1 VNNLEKITDL
11 LSTLGVASLSGYI
24 GKNNLHHISEAEFS
38 IEATFLS
45 EILLIERGFSI
56 FKDKNIRLEL
66 LGGLGKAELKR
77 ILLMDDFTIEDL
89 KKFNSFSWGNNKN
102 SVRFLDLFN
111 IGSEVLESDNKDLPP
126 ILRTNINRPL
136 YKYQNLIR
144 KKISHFLWNSEK
156 DRAIVHMPTG
166 AGKTRTMLESA
177 CDYMRSI
184 KCSNYVVVWLAHSEE
199 LCEQA
204 VSSFNEIWSALG
216 DEDANIIR
224 MWGGQNTNNIDITG
238 PTFIVTSFQTA
249 SNMLSTN
256 TDVRFENFSKIKNNC
271 KLLIVDEAHQSTAP
285 TYKNVISLFSRHE
298 TKVVG
303 LTATPGRHHVGQA
316 EDETKILAD
325 FYNNN
330 KINIVNDTG
339 DEIDNPID
347 FLTKKGVLAKA
358 TKFTINSPSEI
369 SLNDKEMR
377 QMERYLDIPVSV
389 LKKLGED
396 SIRTNLIV
404 AQAVKLNLDL
414 DFPTIIFAPSKDS
427 AITIAILIKLRGVD
441 AAAVTG
447 DTPTY
452 QRRQS
457 ISDFKEGRLPILVNF
472 GVLTTGFDA
481 PNIKAVV
488 IARPTTSVVLY
499 SQMIG
504 RGLRGRLMGGTDE
517 CYLIDVKDN
526 IINMPDADQAFVYFD
541 DFY

>member
-1 VNNLEKITDL
+1 MNNLEKITDL
-11 LSTLGVASLSGYI
+11 ISTLGVASLSRYI
-24 GKNNLHHISEAEFS
+24 GENNLYQINQAEFS

-45 EILLIERGFSI
+45 EILLIERGFNI
-56 FKDKNIRLEL
+56 FKDKGIRLEL
-66 LGGLGKAELKR
+66 LAGLGKIELNKV
-77 ILLMDDFTIEDL
+77 LFVDDVTIEDL
-89 KKFNSFSWGNNKN
+89 NRFNNFSWGNNKK
-102 SVRFLDLFN
+102 SIQFLSLFD
-111 IGSEVLESDNKDLPP
+111 IDKDILESDIENLSPS
-126 ILRTNINRPL
+126 LRTSINRPL

-144 KKISHFLWNSEK
+144 KKISDFLWNGK
-156 DRAIVHMPTG
+156 KGKVIVHMPTG

-184 KCSNYVVVWLAHSEE
+184 NTSNYVVVWLAHSEE

-204 VSSFNEIWSALG
+204 VSSFNEIWSILG

-224 MWGGQNTNNIDITG
+224 MWGGQNADNIDISG

-249 SNMLSTN
+249 SNMLSANTN
-256 TDVRFENFSKIKNNC
+256 IRFENFSKIRKNC

-285 TYKNVISLFSRHE
+285 TYKNVINLFSRHE

-303 LTATPGRHHVGQA
+303 LTATPGRHHVGQV
-316 EDETKILAD
+316 EDETRILAD

-330 KINIVNDTG
+330 KINIVNDDG

-358 TKFTINSPSEI
+358 IKFTISSPSEI
-369 SLNDKEMR
+369 ILNDREIN

-414 DFPTIIFAPSKDS
+414 NFPTIIFAPSKDS
-427 AITIAILIKLRGVD
+427 AITVAILIKLRGVD
-441 AAAVTG
+441 AVAITA
-447 DTPTY
+447 DTPTH

-457 ISDFKEGRLPILVNF
+457 IQNFKEGRLPILVNF

-481 PNIKAVV
+481 PNIKAVI

-504 RGLRGRLMGGTDE
+504 RGLRGELMGGTDE

>member
-11 LSTLGVASLSGYI
+11 ISTLGVASLSRYI
-24 GKNNLHHISEAEFS
+24 GESNLHHINQAEFS

-45 EILLIERGFSI
+45 EILLIERGFNI
-56 FKDKNIRLEL
+56 FKDKGIRLEL
-66 LGGLGKAELKR
+66 LAGLGSIELNKV
-77 ILLMDDFTIEDL
+77 LFVDDVTIEDL
-89 KKFNSFSWGNNKN
+89 NRFNNFSWGNNKK
-102 SVRFLDLFN
+102 SIQFLSLFD
-111 IGSEVLESDNKDLPP
+111 IDKDILESDIENLSPS
-126 ILRTNINRPL
+126 LRTSINRPL

-144 KKISHFLWNSEK
+144 KKISDFLWNGKEGK
-156 DRAIVHMPTG
+156 VIVHMPTG

-184 KCSNYVVVWLAHSEE
+184 NTSNYVVVWLAHSEE

-204 VSSFNEIWSALG
+204 VSSFNEIWSILG

-224 MWGGQNTNNIDITG
+224 MWGGQNANNIDISG

-249 SNMLSTN
+249 SNMLSAN
-256 TDVRFENFSKIKNNC
+256 TDIRFENFSKIRENC

-285 TYKNVISLFSRHE
+285 TYKDVINLFSRHE
-298 TKVVG
+298 AKVVG
-303 LTATPGRHHVGQA
+303 LTATPGRHHVGQV
-316 EDETKILAD
+316 EDETRILAD

-330 KINIVNDTG
+330 KINIVNDDG

-347 FLTKKGVLAKA
+347 FLTEKGVLAKA
-358 TKFTINSPSEI
+358 RKFTISSPSEI
-369 SLNDKEMR
+369 ILNDREIN
-377 QMERYLDIPVSV
+377 QMERYLDIPASV

-404 AQAVKLNLDL
+404 AHAVKLNLDFN
-414 DFPTIIFAPSKDS
+414 FPTIIFAPSKDS
-427 AITIAILIKLRGVD
+427 AITVAILIKLRGVD
-441 AAAVTG
+441 AVAITA
-447 DTPTY
+447 DTPTQ

-457 ISDFKEGRLPILVNF
+457 IQDFKEGRLPILVNF

-481 PNIKAVV
+481 PNIKAVI

-504 RGLRGRLMGGTDE
+504 RGLRGELMGGTDE

>member
-1 VNNLEKITDL
+1 
-11 LSTLGVASLSGYI
+11 LSRYI
-24 GKNNLHHISEAEFS
+24 GEDNLHHIDKAEFS
-38 IEATFLS
+38 IEATLLS
-45 EILLIERGFSI
+45 EILLMERGFNI
-56 FKDKNIRLEL
+56 FKDKGIRLEL
-66 LGGLGKAELKR
+66 LAGLGPIELNK
-77 ILLMDDFTIEDL
+77 ILFVDNVTVKDL
-89 KKFNSFSWGNNKN
+89 HRFNQFSWGNNKK
-102 SVRFLDLFN
+102 SIQFLSLFD
-111 IGSEVLESDNKDLPP
+111 IDKDILESDIENLSPL
-126 ILRTNINRPL
+126 LRTSINRPL

-144 KKISHFLWNSEK
+144 NKISDFLWNGKEGK
-156 DRAIVHMPTG
+156 VIVHMPTG
-166 AGKTRTMLESA
+166 SGKTRTMLESA

-184 KCSNYVVVWLAHSEE
+184 STSNYVVLWLAHSEE

-204 VSSFNEIWSALG
+204 VSSFNEIWSILG

-224 MWGGQNTNNIDITG
+224 MWGGQNANNIDISG

-249 SNMLSTN
+249 SNLLSAN
-256 TDVRFENFSKIKNNC
+256 TDIRFENFTNIRENC

-285 TYKNVISLFSRHE
+285 TYKNVINLFSRHE

-303 LTATPGRHHVGQA
+303 LTATPGRHHVGQVDDA
-316 EDETKILAD
+316 TRILAD

-330 KINIVNDTG
+330 KINIVNDDG

-347 FLTKKGVLAKA
+347 FLTEKGVLAKA
-358 TKFTINSPSEI
+358 RKFTISSPSEI
-369 SLNDKEMR
+369 ILNER
-377 QMERYLDIPVSV
+377 EINQMQRYLDIPVSV

-404 AQAVKLNLDL
+404 AYAVKLNLDL
-414 DFPTIIFAPSKDS
+414 NFPTIIFAPSKDS
-427 AITIAILIKLRGVD
+427 AITVAILIKLRGVD
-441 AAAVTG
+441 AVAITA
-447 DTPTY
+447 DTPTH

-457 ISDFKEGRLPILVNF
+457 IKDFKEGRLSILVNF

-481 PNIKAVV
+481 PNIKAVI

-504 RGLRGRLMGGTDE
+504 RGLRGELMGGTDE

>member
-1 VNNLEKITDL
+1 MNNLEKIIDL
-11 LSTLGVASLSGYI
+11 LSTLGVASLSRYI
-24 GKNNLHHISEAEFS
+24 GKNNLHHISEAAFS
-38 IEATFLS
+38 IEASFLS
-45 EILLIERGFSI
+45 EILLIEHGFSV

-66 LGGLGKAELKR
+66 LGGLGREKLES
-77 ILLMDDFTIEDL
+77 ILLINSFTIENL
-89 KKFNSFSWGNNKN
+89 KEFNNFSWGNNKN
-102 SVRFLDLFN
+102 SIHFLSLFN
-111 IGSEVLESDNKDLPP
+111 IDGEILESDNKELPSL
-126 ILRTNINRPL
+126 LRTNINKPL

-144 KKISHFLWNSEK
+144 KKISNFLWNGEK
-156 DRAIVHMPTG
+156 DKVIVHMPTG
-166 AGKTRTMLESA
+166 SGKTRTMLESA
-177 CDYMRSI
+177 CDYMRSLSS
-184 KCSNYVVVWLAHSEE
+184 SNYAVVWLAHSEE

-204 VSSFNEIWSALG
+204 VSSFNDIWSILG
-216 DEDANIIR
+216 DEDASIVR
-224 MWGGQNTNNIDITG
+224 MWGGQNSNNIEING

-256 TDVRFENFSKIKNNC
+256 TNSRFENFSNIRNNC

-285 TYKNVISLFSRHE
+285 TYKNVINLFSRHG

-303 LTATPGRHHVGQA
+303 LTATPGRHHVGQV
-316 EDETKILAD
+316 EDETRVLAD

-330 KINIVNDTG
+330 KINIVNDIG

-347 FLTKKGVLAKA
+347 FLTKKGVLAKP

-369 SLNDKEMR
+369 SLNDKEMS
-377 QMERYLDIPVSV
+377 QMEKYLDIPVSV
-389 LKKLGED
+389 LRKLGED

-404 AQAVKLNLDL
+404 AQSVKLSIDL

-452 QRRQS
+452 QRRQF
-457 ISDFKEGRLPILVNF
+457 ISDFKAGKLPILVNF

-481 PNIKAVV
+481 PNIKAVI

-526 IINMPDADQAFVYFD
+526 IINMPDANNAFVYFD

>member
-1 VNNLEKITDL
+1 MNNLEKITDL
-11 LSTLGVASLSGYI
+11 ISTLGVASLSRYI
-24 GKNNLHHISEAEFS
+24 GENNLHHINQAEFS

-45 EILLIERGFSI
+45 EILLIERGFNI
-56 FKDKNIRLEL
+56 FKDKDIRLEL
-66 LGGLGKAELKR
+66 LAGLGKIELNKV
-77 ILLMDDFTIEDL
+77 LFVDDVTIEDL
-89 KKFNSFSWGNNKN
+89 NRFNNFSWGDNKK
-102 SVRFLDLFN
+102 SIQFLSLFD
-111 IGSEVLESDNKDLPP
+111 IDKDILESDIENLAPS
-126 ILRTNINRPL
+126 LRTSINRPL

-144 KKISHFLWNSEK
+144 KKISDFLWNGKEGK
-156 DRAIVHMPTG
+156 VIVHMPTG

-184 KCSNYVVVWLAHSEE
+184 NTSNYVVVWLAHSEE

-204 VSSFNEIWSALG
+204 VSSFNEIWSILG

-224 MWGGQNTNNIDITG
+224 MWGGQNTDNIDISG

-249 SNMLSTN
+249 SNMLSANTN
-256 TDVRFENFSKIKNNC
+256 IRFENFSKIRKNC

-285 TYKNVISLFSRHE
+285 TYKDVINLFSRHE

-303 LTATPGRHHVGQA
+303 LTATPGRHHVGQV
-316 EDETKILAD
+316 EDETRILAD

-330 KINIVNDTG
+330 KINIVNDDG

-358 TKFTINSPSEI
+358 IKFTISSPSEI
-369 SLNDKEMR
+369 ILNDREIN
-377 QMERYLDIPVSV
+377 QMERYLDIPASV

-396 SIRTNLIV
+396 SNRTNLIV
-404 AQAVKLNLDL
+404 AHAVKLNLDFN
-414 DFPTIIFAPSKDS
+414 FPTIIFAPSKDS
-427 AITIAILIKLRGVD
+427 AITVAILIKLRGVD
-441 AAAVTG
+441 AVAITA
-447 DTPTY
+447 DTPTH

-457 ISDFKEGRLPILVNF
+457 IQDFKEGRLPILVNF

-481 PNIKAVV
+481 PNIKAVI

-504 RGLRGRLMGGTDE
+504 RGLRGELMGGTDE

-526 IINMPDADQAFVYFD
+526 INNMPDADQAFVYFD

>member
-11 LSTLGVASLSGYI
+11 ISTLGVASLSKYI
-24 GKNNLHHISEAEFS
+24 GESNLHHINQAEFS

-45 EILLIERGFSI
+45 EILLIERGFNI
-56 FKDKNIRLEL
+56 FKDKSIRLEL
-66 LGGLGKAELKR
+66 LAGLGPIELNKV
-77 ILLMDDFTIEDL
+77 LFVDDVTVEDL
-89 KKFNSFSWGNNKN
+89 NRYNQFSWGNNKK
-102 SVRFLDLFN
+102 SIQFLSLFD
-111 IGSEVLESDNKDLPP
+111 IDKDILESDIKNLSPS
-126 ILRTNINRPL
+126 LRTSINRPL

-144 KKISHFLWNSEK
+144 KKISDFLWNGKEGK
-156 DRAIVHMPTG
+156 VIVHMPTG

-184 KCSNYVVVWLAHSEE
+184 NTSNYVVVWLAHSEE

-204 VSSFNEIWSALG
+204 VSSFNEIWSILG

-224 MWGGQNTNNIDITG
+224 MWGGQNADNIDISG

-256 TDVRFENFSKIKNNC
+256 TDIRFENFLKIRNNC

-285 TYKNVISLFSRHE
+285 TYKNVINLFSKHE

-316 EDETKILAD
+316 EDETRILAD

-330 KINIVNDTG
+330 KINIVNDDD

-358 TKFTINSPSEI
+358 TKFTISSPSEI
-369 SLNDKEMR
+369 ILNDREIN
-377 QMERYLDIPVSV
+377 QMERYLDIPASV

-396 SIRTNLIV
+396 SNRTNLIV
-404 AQAVKLNLDL
+404 AHAVKLNLDL
-414 DFPTIIFAPSKDS
+414 NFPTIIFAPSKDS
-427 AITIAILIKLRGVD
+427 AITVAILIKLRGVD
-441 AAAVTG
+441 AVAITA
-447 DTPTY
+447 DTPTQ

-457 ISDFKEGRLPILVNF
+457 IKDFKEGRLPILVNF

-481 PNIKAVV
+481 PNIKAVI

-504 RGLRGRLMGGTDE
+504 RGLRGGLMGGTDE

>member
-1 VNNLEKITDL
+1 MNSLEKITDL
-11 LSTLGVASLSGYI
+11 LSTLGVASLSRYI
-24 GKNNLHHISEAEFS
+24 GKNNLYHINESRFS

-45 EILLIERGFSI
+45 EILLIERGFNV
-56 FKDKNIRLEL
+56 FKDKTLRLEL
-66 LGGLGKAELKR
+66 LAGLGKTDLSSIMLA
-77 ILLMDDFTIEDL
+77 DNYTVEDL
-89 KKFNSFSWGNNKN
+89 KKFNNFSWGNNNK
-102 SVRFLDLFN
+102 SIQFLSLFDIN
-111 IGSEVLESDNKDLPP
+111 QEALESDDKIPSPIVKTCINK
-126 ILRTNINRPL
+126 PL

-144 KKISHFLWNSEK
+144 KKVSSFLWNGEK
-156 DRAIVHMPTG
+156 DKVIVHMPTG

-184 KCSNYVVVWLAHSEE
+184 NTSNYAVVWLAHSEE

-204 VSSFNEIWSALG
+204 VSSFNEIWSILG

-224 MWGGQNTNNIDITG
+224 MWGGQNSNNIDIIG

-256 TDVRFENFSKIKNNC
+256 IDTRFKIFSEIRKNCN
-271 KLLIVDEAHQSTAP
+271 LLIVDEAHQSTAP
-285 TYKNVISLFSRHE
+285 TYKNVINLFSRHK
-298 TKVVG
+298 TKIVG
-303 LTATPGRHHVGQA
+303 LTATPGRHHVGQV

-325 FYNNN
+325 FYDNN
-330 KINIVNDTG
+330 KINIVNDEG
-339 DEIDNPID
+339 DEIDNPIE
-347 FLTKKGVLAKA
+347 FLTEKGVLAKA
-358 TKFTINSPSEI
+358 KKFTINSPSEI
-369 SLNDKEMR
+369 HLNDKEMV

-404 AQAVKLNLDL
+404 AQAVKLSLEL

-427 AITIAILIKLRGVD
+427 AITIAILIKLRGVE
-441 AAAVTG
+441 AMAITA
-447 DTPTY
+447 DTPTH
-452 QRRQS
+452 QRRQA
-457 ISDFKEGRLPILVNF
+457 ILDFKEGKLPILVNF

-481 PNIKAVV
+481 PNIKAVI

-504 RGLRGRLMGGTDE
+504 RGLRGKLMGGTDE

>member
-11 LSTLGVASLSGYI
+11 ISTLGVASLSRYI
-24 GKNNLHHISEAEFS
+24 GENNLYQINQAEFS

-45 EILLIERGFSI
+45 EILLIERGFNI
-56 FKDKNIRLEL
+56 FKDKGIRLEL
-66 LGGLGKAELKR
+66 LAGLGKIELNKV
-77 ILLMDDFTIEDL
+77 LFVDDVTIEDL
-89 KKFNSFSWGNNKN
+89 NRFNNFSWGNNKK
-102 SVRFLDLFN
+102 SIQFLSLFD
-111 IGSEVLESDNKDLPP
+111 IDKDILESDIENLSPS
-126 ILRTNINRPL
+126 LRTSINRPL

-144 KKISHFLWNSEK
+144 KKISDFLWNGK
-156 DRAIVHMPTG
+156 KGKVIVHMPTG

-184 KCSNYVVVWLAHSEE
+184 NTSNYVVVWLAHSEE

-204 VSSFNEIWSALG
+204 VSSFNEIWSILG

-224 MWGGQNTNNIDITG
+224 MWGGQNADNIDISG

-249 SNMLSTN
+249 SNMLSANTN
-256 TDVRFENFSKIKNNC
+256 IRFENFSKIRKNC

-285 TYKNVISLFSRHE
+285 TYKNVINLFSRHE

-303 LTATPGRHHVGQA
+303 LTATPGRHHVGQV
-316 EDETKILAD
+316 EDETRILAD

-330 KINIVNDTG
+330 KINIVNDDG

-358 TKFTINSPSEI
+358 IKFTISSPSEI
-369 SLNDKEMR
+369 ILNDREIN

-414 DFPTIIFAPSKDS
+414 NFPTIIFAPSKDS
-427 AITIAILIKLRGVD
+427 AITVAILIKLRGVD
-441 AAAVTG
+441 AVAITA
-447 DTPTY
+447 DTPTH

-457 ISDFKEGRLPILVNF
+457 IQDFKEGRLPILVNF

-481 PNIKAVV
+481 PNIKAVI

-504 RGLRGRLMGGTDE
+504 RGLRGELMGGTDE

>member
-1 VNNLEKITDL
+1 MNNLEKITDL
-11 LSTLGVASLSGYI
+11 ISTLGVASLSKYI
-24 GKNNLHHISEAEFS
+24 GESNLHHINQAEFS

-45 EILLIERGFSI
+45 EILLIERGFNI
-56 FKDKNIRLEL
+56 FKDKSIRLEL
-66 LGGLGKAELKR
+66 LAGLGPIELNKV
-77 ILLMDDFTIEDL
+77 LFVDDVTVEDL
-89 KKFNSFSWGNNKN
+89 NRYNQFSWGNNKK
-102 SVRFLDLFN
+102 SIQFLSLFD
-111 IGSEVLESDNKDLPP
+111 IDKDILESDIENLSPS
-126 ILRTNINRPL
+126 LRTSINRPL

-144 KKISHFLWNSEK
+144 KKISDFLWNGKEGK
-156 DRAIVHMPTG
+156 VIVHMPTG

-184 KCSNYVVVWLAHSEE
+184 NTSNYVVVWLAHSEE

-204 VSSFNEIWSALG
+204 VSSFNEIWSILG

-224 MWGGQNTNNIDITG
+224 MWGGQNADNIDISG

-256 TDVRFENFSKIKNNC
+256 TDIRFENFLKIRNNC

-285 TYKNVISLFSRHE
+285 TYKNVINLFSKHE

-316 EDETKILAD
+316 EDETRILAD

-330 KINIVNDTG
+330 KINIVNDDD

-358 TKFTINSPSEI
+358 TKFTISSPSEI
-369 SLNDKEMR
+369 ILNDREIN
-377 QMERYLDIPVSV
+377 QMERYLDIPASV

-396 SIRTNLIV
+396 SNRTNLIV
-404 AQAVKLNLDL
+404 AHAVKLNLDL
-414 DFPTIIFAPSKDS
+414 NFPTIIFAPSKDS
-427 AITIAILIKLRGVD
+427 AITVAILIKLRGVD
-441 AAAVTG
+441 AVAITA
-447 DTPTY
+447 DTPTH

-457 ISDFKEGRLPILVNF
+457 IQDFKEGRLPILVNF

-481 PNIKAVV
+481 PNIKAVI

-504 RGLRGRLMGGTDE
+504 RGLRGELMGGTDE